1 MKIKERENLC
11 LDLLRKLPQKF
22 VLIGGYAASSFDFP
36 RFSVDLDLVIRPR
49 DAKEFSKI
57 LEREGFRLLTDSGH
71 FADFYK
77 GRMMRFGKK
86 IDALPITV
94 DLFVGM
100 VQARQTDTAY
110 SFDYLC
116 KNSEVR
122 TVVGSGVKDYA
133 EARVADREMLIALK
147 MNSMRMAD
155 QRDIISLFNAKIDPA
170 KVLTH
175 LKRAPK
181 EKILGNIDTI
191 AATLQKPESRDSIK
205 GVFGISD
212 QVYKR
217 LIEKARK
224 EILSLRKELSG
235 DE

>member
-1 MKIKERENLC
+1 MKIKERENIC
-11 LDLLRKLPQKF
+11 LDLLRKLPQKL

-49 DAKEFSKI
+49 DAREFSKI

-77 GRMMRFGKK
+77 GRMMRFAKK

-110 SFDYLC
+110 SFDYLW

-122 TVVGSGVKDYA
+122 KVLGSGVKDYA
-133 EARVADREMLIALK
+133 EVRVADREMLIALK

-155 QRDIISLFNAKIDPA
+155 QRDIISLFNGKVDPA
-170 KVLTH
+170 KILTN
-175 LKRAPK
+175 LKRATK
-181 EKILGNIDTI
+181 GKILGNIAI
-191 AATLQKPESRDSIK
+191 ISATLQKPESRDSIK

-212 QVYKR
+212 QVYKK

-224 EILSLRKELSG
+224 EILSIRQELSG